1 MRHFKTAIFLSF
13 LLLLMSVL
21 PHSSSLAEP
30 TRDADGNDDFSTAQ
44 EILEISVDPIEGDLT
59 SEDTDDYF
67 KLVSRDSDNL
77 HEQRNGERITIA
89 LIKDS
94 GADLK
99 AYIYDPNQLLFA
111 TLDTSQSRSQIDF
124 VIPYTGDYY
133 IKVETNP
140 RGQTSSY
147 LIMLGGDQTY
157 DNSPP
162 SGGYDKNND
171 PGSQVY
177 DTTSKFSTTLNAVLD
192 IVDFMQFVL
201 EPEMGLELDFQSASP
216 LKIQLQSMDLT
227 IMDEADPYEM
237 IEYRNEG
244 SQTVN
249 LSVRVFYPLDGSVDY
264 SDNFYS
270 MYILYAEIWSF
281 NTIPEVNPTDPWS
294 GGIIIDEDQEEDS
307 IPKINLTNHFIEE
320 NDDPMQFRHLSDP
333 EHLTVTVQNI
343 TVGSIILWVEVSFF
357 PDPNWN
363 GVETLEFEVYDRDG
377 SVSDTIDITVR
388 SINDLPVISFM
399 GGIPVSGNSFAIG
412 IDEDVVKNYEIGYS
426 DVDDP
431 IEMLTFTTN
440 ESISFLDVNGDNGTI
455 SISPIQEDV
464 GTYFMNL
471 VLKDPNMGTDTVNIS
486 VTVEPVNE
494 VPPQPSINI
503 VRGNSTNLMP
513 DEELELECIVGP
525 DPDGDDLTYT
535 WDMGDGTTLTGRTIV
550 HAYPGDKSGSRTIT
564 LTVSDGYLMSKA
576 TMDAF
581 VQSPEDI
588 AVGDLGKMITD
599 PLKDVVKFHE
609 FWKVEKDDERDF
621 TVFTTEVY
629 GVDIISISCLRRV
642 NTLEVSLSVSHSIEA
657 DGSFQYQVFI
667 LSNNYSEPDSDLK
680 NTSNWDS
687 IPSRLP
693 SGIEVYAQRGYYGSL
708 DNRSQGAMSGLN
720 TLIFIIPFS
729 ELNENGMEYPLRADD
744 FSLFAT
750 VFHTT
755 TYFENKGLAERYILS
770 DTAGEGAL
778 EVGTLVSETTSSGSG
793 SSPFGDGDIS
803 KNWPVLI
810 AMLVGLLI
818 LGGVAAY
825 FLIRLRKEKKQKEE
839 EFEKFVDNMKDGG
852 KDLFGK
858 EGKKEIEVVS
868 YEDLYGSK
876 PPKNYTDTKGEV
888 KGSLPKPGLGTDLQD
903 TQHIVE
909 TDLEKKGSNEEED
922 TKK

>member
-1 MRHFKTAIFLSF
+1 MRYSKTAVFLSF
-13 LLLLMSVL
+13 LLLLMPVL
-21 PHSSSLAEP
+21 MNHSSSAEP

-67 KLVSRDSDNL
+67 KLVDRDSDNL
-77 HEQRNGERITIA
+77 HNQKNGERITIA

-94 GADLK
+94 GAELK

-111 TLDTSQSRSQIDF
+111 TLDTSKSRSQIDF

-162 SGGYDKNND
+162 SGGYDRNND

-177 DTTSKFSTTLNAVLD
+177 YTTSKFSTTLNAVLD

-216 LKIQLQSMDLT
+216 LKVQLQSMDLS
-227 IMDEADPYEM
+227 IMDEADPYEV

-264 SDNFYS
+264 SDNFYA
-270 MYILYAEIWSF
+270 MYVLYAEIWSF
-281 NTIPEVNPTDPWS
+281 NTIPEVNPADPWS
-294 GGIIIDEDQEEDS
+294 GGIIVDEDQEDDT
-307 IPKINLTNHFIEE
+307 IPKLNLTNHFLEE
-320 NDDPMQFRHLSDP
+320 NGDPIQFRHLSDP
-333 EHLTVTVQNI
+333 EHVTVTVQNI
-343 TVGSIILWVEVSFF
+343 TLGSKILWVEVSFV
-357 PDPNWN
+357 PEPNWN
-363 GVETLEFEVYDRDG
+363 GVETLEFEAYDRDG
-377 SVSDTIDITVR
+377 SVSDTIVITVR
-388 SINDLPVISFM
+388 SVNDLPAISSI
-399 GGIPVSGNSFAIG
+399 GGVPVSGNSFAIG
-412 IDEDVVKNYEIGYS
+412 IDEDVIKSYEIGYW

-455 SISPIQEDV
+455 SISPIQQDV

-471 VLKDPNMGTDTVNIS
+471 VLRDPNMGTDTVNIS

-503 VRGNSTNLMP
+503 IRGNHTNLMP

-550 HAYPGDKSGSRTIT
+550 HAYPGDKSGNRAIT
-564 LTVSDGYLMSKA
+564 LTVSDGYLISKA
-576 TMDAF
+576 TLKAF

-588 AVGDLGKMITD
+588 AVGDLSKTITD

-609 FWKVEKDDERDF
+609 FWKVDKDDDRDF
-621 TVFTTEVY
+621 TVFTTEIY

-642 NTLEVSLSVSHSIEA
+642 NMLEVTLKVSHSIEA
-657 DGSFQYQVFI
+657 DGSYQYRVFI
-667 LSNNYSEPDSDLK
+667 LSNDHSEPDPDLK
-680 NTSNWDS
+680 NISGWDA

-693 SGIEVYAQRGYYGSL
+693 SSVDIYAQRGYYGSL
-708 DNRSQGAMSGLN
+708 DNRSRGALSGLN
-720 TLIFIIPFS
+720 TLVFTIPFS
-729 ELNENGMEYPLRADD
+729 ELNQNGMEYPLSADD
-744 FSLFAT
+744 FSLFA
-750 VFHTT
+750 VVSHTT
-755 TYFENKGLAERYILS
+755 TYYENKGLAERYILS
-770 DTAGEGAL
+770 DSAGEGAL
-778 EVGTLVSETTSSGSG
+778 VVGTLASETTSSGSG
-793 SSPFGDGDIS
+793 SSPFGEGNIS

-810 AMLVGLLI
+810 AMLLGILI
-818 LGGVAAY
+818 LGGVSAY
-825 FLIRLRKEKKQKEE
+825 FVIRLRKEKKQKEK
-839 EFEKFVDNMKDGG
+839 EFQEYVDNMKGEG

-858 EGKKEIEVVS
+858 EKKREIEVVS
-868 YEDLYGSK
+868 YQDIYGSK
-876 PPKNYTDTKGEV
+876 PPKDYTDTKGEV
-888 KGSLPKPGLGTDLQD
+888 TGSLPKPGLGVDIQD
-903 TQHIVE
+903 TQHIME
-909 TDLEKKGSNEEED
+909 TNIGPKEGE
-922 TKK
+922 